1 MLPSNGMRVP
11 RKQNGKVQRYRMLLV
26 GAGLLILA
34 FIVGMRFGTVTS
46 PHPGA
51 HAAAT
56 DQLAAAHSPGPEAAH
71 TLVVY
76 IFSKTDTEYEDNLLF
91 FLKWGVE
98 VNDGCDY
105 VFILQ
110 KMEGVQASFATDSV
124 ARPSRQICPCGNV
137 LPVSCDFVVAAPCIG
152 P

>member
-1 MLPSNGMRVP
+1 
-11 RKQNGKVQRYRMLLV
+11 MLLM

-46 PHPGA
+46 HHSGA

-76 IFSKTDTEYEDNLLF
+76 IFSKTDTEYEDNMMF

-98 VNDGCDY
+98 ENDGCDY

-110 KMEGVQASFATDSV
+110 HMEGVQASPINSV
-124 ARPSRQICPCGNV
+124 TQPRQI
-137 LPVSCDFVVAAPCIG
+137 
-152 P
+152 